1 MKLKGIPV
9 SPGVAIGD
17 AFVLK
22 SEVVS
27 VPAYRISESK
37 VPQEVKK
44 FFDAILST
52 KRELRKIQER
62 VAEDL
67 GGTYPEIFSA
77 HLLFLDDPILV
88 EGTVELIEKE
98 RWNAEKSFDIVVK
111 KVLHSFSSIPDEYLR
126 GRALDLKDVARRVL
140 KNLLGKGEESLSD
153 LKKKAIV
160 ISYDLSPSQTASL
173 DRDRVLAFATDVGG
187 RSSHT
192 AIMARALAIPAV
204 VGLGD
209 ISKKVKSG
217 DLIIVDGNKGVVFVN
232 PASETLKSYTRK
244 KRRMVYLQKV
254 LSHLKDLPAE
264 TLDGHRVKLMAN
276 IELPKEVENL
286 ASYGGEGV
294 GLFRTEFLFLN
305 REVLPSE
312 DEQFEVYHYVAS
324 KVYPEPVVIRTLDL
338 GGDKF
343 ASPLEIPKEI
353 NPFMGWRAIRFCLA
367 RKDIFLAQLKAILRA
382 GKQGNVKLMY
392 PMISSIN
399 ELRQANHFLQE
410 AKEILQ
416 KEGKDFSQDIEVGVM
431 IETPSAA
438 IISDF
443 LAGEVAFFSVGTNDL
458 IQYAMAADRGNEK
471 IAHLYQPAH
480 PAILRLLKH
489 IIDTGHSIGIPVAMC
504 GEMAGDI
511 HYTQLLLGMGLDQ
524 LSMGPVAIPQVK
536 QVIRSVTYKETK
548 ALVEKVLK
556 CSTQEEVKKILE
568 KANQPFLKFFRR
580 DGK

>member
-22 SEVVS
+22 SEVIS

-62 VAEDL
+62 VAADL

-77 HLLFLDDPILV
+77 HLLFLDDPMLV

-98 RWNAEKSFDIVVK
+98 KWNAEKSFDTVVK

-153 LKKKAIV
+153 LKRKAIV

-209 ISKKVKSG
+209 ISSKVKSG
-217 DLIIVDGNKGVVFVN
+217 DLVIVDGNKGVVFVN

-254 LSHLKDLPAE
+254 LSQLKDLPAE

-286 ASYGGEGV
+286 ANYGGEGV

-312 DEQFEVYHYVAS
+312 EEQFEVYHYVAS

-367 RKDIFLAQLKAILRA
+367 RRDIFLAQLKAILRA
-382 GKQGNVKLMY
+382 GKKGNVKLMY

-416 KEGKDFSQDIEVGVM
+416 KEGKDFSRDIEVGVM

-443 LAGEVAFFSVGTNDL
+443 LADEVAFFSVGTNDL

-489 IIDTGHSIGIPVAMC
+489 IIDTGHSMGIPVAMC

-524 LSMGPVAIPQVK
+524 FSMGPVAIPQVK

-548 ALVEKVLK
+548 ELVEKVLK

-580 DGK
+580 DGR